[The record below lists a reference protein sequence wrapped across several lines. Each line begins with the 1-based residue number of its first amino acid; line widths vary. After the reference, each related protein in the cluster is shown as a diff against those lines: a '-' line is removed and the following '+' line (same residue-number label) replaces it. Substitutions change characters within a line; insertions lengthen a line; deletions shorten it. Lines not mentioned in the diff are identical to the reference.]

1 VAPEN
6 PKSPQIPSDIT
17 SWILDQP
24 LRDEGRQF
32 PHRVLAPGSFG
43 IDFCTIT
50 DVVADPWSPAG
61 DAIVARARDARAA
74 GAGGFRFTG
83 PADRPSVL
91 TRMDLAER
99 VRTEAGGLIVVDA
112 PAGLRDDVAA
122 GLVSGRADLVCF
134 TRGGGVSTRRQAAGQ
149 LRPASGSPAATAGGT
164 P

>member
-1 VAPEN
+1 
-6 PKSPQIPSDIT
+6 
-17 SWILDQP
+17 
-24 LRDEGRQF
+24 
-32 PHRVLAPGSFG
+32 
-43 IDFCTIT
+43 
-50 DVVADPWSPAG
+50 
-61 DAIVARARDARAA
+61 
-74 GAGGFRFTG
+74 
-83 PADRPSVL
+83 
-91 TRMDLAER
+91 MDLAER